1 MSRPAAGVRAAVGSD
16 APPRPA
22 PENSRCGESKPFIY
36 RVTCRRNT
44 WNSSRTHACHACHAP
59 AWGRVRSLTMSH
71 RTPGEDRLRNSQI
84 QYRPGSLIV
93 RPTGS
98 IVRPGLSGS
107 GGGRP
112 GPCSRRPGE
121 PDALV
126 RARQRLVDDRH
137 NNRAHDNNRD
147 ELHGGESIRS
157 ARYPGDGGGDVR
169 VQVFVRNRRR
179 QRTII
184 IAGAVGRRFL
194 RRSVAGSGTSPRLVT
209 LFIICRERCLSARS
223 EHRRG
228 QLSPGSTTI
237 SSPSDRLPAAFSV
250 LPRRIPGAT
259 QRAGRGIGAG
269 IDQ

>member
-1 MSRPAAGVRAAVGSD
+1 
-16 APPRPA
+16 
-22 PENSRCGESKPFIY
+22 
-36 RVTCRRNT
+36 
-44 WNSSRTHACHACHAP
+44 
-59 AWGRVRSLTMSH
+59 MSH

-209 LFIICRERCLSARS
+209 LFIICREHCLARDRS
-223 EHRRG
+223 TGEGNRALV
-228 QLSPGSTTI
+228 QPLSPHLQIGG
-237 SSPSDRLPAAFSV
+237 LPLF
-250 LPRRIPGAT
+250 LCR
-259 QRAGRGIGAG
+259 
-269 IDQ
+269 

>member
-1 MSRPAAGVRAAVGSD
+1 MRRIKTLHISSYLSPKHLDFVK
-16 APPRPA
+16 
-22 PENSRCGESKPFIY
+22 NSRMP
-36 RVTCRRNT
+36 RVPR
-44 WNSSRTHACHACHAP
+44 SRVGPGAFTDHA
-59 AWGRVRSLTMSH
+59 H

-179 QRTII
+179 QR
-184 IAGAVGRRFL
+184 
-194 RRSVAGSGTSPRLVT
+194 SGLTRQGEL
-209 LFIICRERCLSARS
+209 
-223 EHRRG
+223 
-228 QLSPGSTTI
+228 
-237 SSPSDRLPAAFSV
+237 
-250 LPRRIPGAT
+250 
-259 QRAGRGIGAG
+259 
-269 IDQ
+269 